1 MAFAWAHYFSVALLF
16 IIVTSPVLYKLT
28 NTVTSP
34 LGLKTADATGKA
46 SNVGVVIH
54 SIVFVFLLDLVSKWV
69 K

>member
-28 NTVTSP
+28 NTILSP

>member
-28 NTVTSP
+28 NTITSP
-34 LGLKTADATGKA
+34 LGLKTADASGKA

-54 SIVFVFLLDLVSKWV
+54 SIVFVFLLDLVMKWV